1 MGDKTMKNKV
11 TIIGAGTVGASI
23 AYTLAARD
31 LASDILL
38 IDINE
43 AKAQGEAMDIFQA
56 TPYLSP
62 AVVRAGSYEDAEGSD
77 IVIITSGMPRK
88 PGMTRID
95 LVQANVKIIK
105 SIAPQIA
112 KHAPDAKYI
121 LVANPVDILTYVFI
135 KETGL
140 PAERV
145 IGSGTL
151 LDTAR
156 LRTRIA
162 EFFKVNQNQVD
173 ANVFGEHGD
182 TSFVPWSM
190 ATVAGIPLEQYT
202 KSLKEI
208 PEGVKEF
215 NEDEVVEYVRKSGGQ
230 IIANKGVTNY
240 GIAASVCQLVKCL
253 SSDIDSIFTVSVL
266 MQGEYGIN
274 DVCVSIMAIVNC
286 NGVKTTIEAPIT
298 EDERLKLVASADAL
312 KKVIAEALN

>member
-1 MGDKTMKNKV
+1 MKNKV

-43 AKAQGEAMDIFQA
+43 AKAKGEAMDIFQA

-266 MQGEYGIN
+266 MQGEYGIE

-286 NGVKTTIEAPIT
+286 NGIKTTIEAPIT
-298 EDERLKLVASADAL
+298 EEERLKLVASADAL

>member
-1 MGDKTMKNKV
+1 MKNKI
-11 TIIGAGTVGASI
+11 TIIGAGTVGATI

-43 AKAQGEAMDIFQA
+43 AKAKGEAMDIFQA

-62 AVVRAGSYEDAEGSD
+62 AVVRAGTYEDAAGSD

-105 SIAPQIA
+105 SIAPQIS

-121 LVANPVDILTYVFI
+121 LVANPVDILTYTFI
-135 KETGL
+135 KETGI
-140 PAERV
+140 PANRV

-190 ATVAGIPLEQYT
+190 ATVAGVPLTEYT
-202 KSLKEI
+202 KSLKKV

-215 NEDEVVEYVRKSGGQ
+215 DEEDVVEYVRKSGGQ

-266 MQGEYGIN
+266 MQGEYGIE

-286 NGVKTTIEAPIT
+286 DGIKTTIEAPIT

>member
-1 MGDKTMKNKV
+1 MKNKV

-23 AYTLAARD
+23 AYTLAARE

-43 AKAQGEAMDIFQA
+43 AKANGEAMDIFQA

-62 AVVRAGSYEDAEGSD
+62 AVVRAGTYEDAEGSD

-105 SIAPQIA
+105 SIAPNIA

-140 PAERV
+140 DPKKV

-202 KSLKEI
+202 KSLTKL
-208 PEGVKEF
+208 PDGVKEF
-215 NEDEVVEYVRKSGGQ
+215 NEEEVVEYVRKSGGQ

-266 MQGEYGIN
+266 MQGEYGID

-286 NGVKTTIEAPIT
+286 DGVKTTIQAPIT
-298 EDERLKLVASADAL
+298 EEERLKLVASADAL
-312 KKVIAEALN
+312 KKVIADALN

>member
-1 MGDKTMKNKV
+1 MKNKV

-43 AKAQGEAMDIFQA
+43 AKAKGEAMDIFQA

-112 KHAPDAKYI
+112 RHAPDAKYI

-266 MQGEYGIN
+266 MQGEYGIE

-286 NGVKTTIEAPIT
+286 NGIKTTIEAPIT
-298 EDERLKLVASADAL
+298 EEERLKLVASADAL